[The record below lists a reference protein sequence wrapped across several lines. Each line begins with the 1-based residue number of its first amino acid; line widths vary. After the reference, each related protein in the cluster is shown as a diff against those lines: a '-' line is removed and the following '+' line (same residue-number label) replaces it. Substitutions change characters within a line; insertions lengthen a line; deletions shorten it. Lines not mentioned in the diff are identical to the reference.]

1 MTSWKPFL
9 RGSPVVVRCVHFVS
23 SPLPQVLTGSSH
35 CIDRDHNLRHQQLQL
50 EQRRKQCVC
59 VCVCVVLC
67 MLCRPRVSVDHPVST
82 LVADARIE
90 LSEQRGSLEVVVPC
104 YAFGR
109 FKSSS
114 DACLGQSLSGPFR
127 GVPRRWLS
135 RDGRLA
141 SLRAAWS
148 RAPLRLPRVAR

>member
-1 MTSWKPFL
+1 MSLGETVGLLL
-9 RGSPVVVRCVHFVS
+9 RSSELERCVCLCSAV
-23 SPLPQVLTGSSH
+23 
-35 CIDRDHNLRHQQLQL
+35 
-50 EQRRKQCVC
+50 EQCLVGT
-59 VCVCVVLC
+59 
-67 MLCRPRVSVDHPVST
+67 PA